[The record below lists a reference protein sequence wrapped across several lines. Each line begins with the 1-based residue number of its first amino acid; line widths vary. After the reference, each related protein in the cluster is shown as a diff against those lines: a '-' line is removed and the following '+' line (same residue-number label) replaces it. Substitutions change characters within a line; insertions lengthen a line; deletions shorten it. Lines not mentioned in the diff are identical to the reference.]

1 MYGAPSQWML
11 FCTHNP
17 LLRRITVTTDN
28 NIGITFNSGL
38 IQTLVHVGLH
48 PIIRVYKAD
57 KDARR
62 IFYACISCSTE
73 STV

>member
-1 MYGAPSQWML
+1 M
-11 FCTHNP
+11 
-17 LLRRITVTTDN
+17 TTDN
-28 NIGITFNSGL
+28 NIGITINSGL